1 MLRWKSSFFEKE
13 EERKLELVKSSLL
26 TCVLEKLPFL
36 RLTEHEKLESWE
48 QVAIRVMEIFPQEEL
63 KLNGLYCK
71 TKYESWQSQ
80 FDAMYVAKVNF
91 VGPDLAI
98 RQCDA
103 LDEVQR
109 TLLKLNR
116 MVSKVSFY
124 FY

>member
-98 RQCDA
+98 
-103 LDEVQR
+103 L
-109 TLLKLNR
+109 
-116 MVSKVSFY
+116 
-124 FY
+124 